1 MTRNGIAATLYR
13 FRLNEQSQVHRR
25 FWPLDDS
32 SGKVRTNGLPLK
44 VGARPSFV
52 YGGASVKLHCDA
64 AGYTIQRAGEAMA
77 GEFFVDNLLS
87 ALLGSTAQITL
98 NVK

>member
-1 MTRNGIAATLYR
+1 MSSVQRYALLSI
-13 FRLNEQSQVHRR
+13 VHH
-25 FWPLDDS
+25 FVEV
-32 SGKVRTNGLPLK
+32 GTNGLPLK